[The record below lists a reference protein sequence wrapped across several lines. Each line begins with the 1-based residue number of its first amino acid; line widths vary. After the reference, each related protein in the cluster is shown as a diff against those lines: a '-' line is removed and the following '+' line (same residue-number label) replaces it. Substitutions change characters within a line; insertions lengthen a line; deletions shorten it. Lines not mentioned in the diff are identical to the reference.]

1 MTLTIDGEIVDLA
14 RQRLKFHKEQ
24 AEKHT
29 AAAERIE
36 KRLAALDALMSE
48 LVDGFGLSLE
58 ADVEPPAQ
66 IEAPKQP
73 EPDPEPPAP
82 PKKEPPQRGT
92 IRQAVKDLFDKAPH
106 LTVREAADRLNLSE
120 QQVYNVQYQ
129 LGFKFGHVSAP
140 VEDASEPEEEAEEP
154 VTPRSPIPSPEPPV
168 HYHKPVPVPRHTPVP
183 KQPAGTEFRLQDPE
197 TGKYLHQD
205 LNAMLANNGE
215 LHLVENKDYAW
226 KGVEAKLLHVRR
238 ILPDTMDLRE
248 VAIVKVPA

>member
-29 AAAERIE
+29 AAADRIE
-36 KRLAALDALMSE
+36 KRLDALDALMSE
-48 LVDGFGLSLE
+48 LVDGFGLGLE
-58 ADVEPPAQ
+58 VEPDTPAQ

-73 EPDPEPPAP
+73 EPPAP
-82 PKKEPPQRGT
+82 QKKAPPQRGT
-92 IRQAVKDLFDKAPH
+92 IRQAVKDLFDEAPH
-106 LTVREAADRLNLSE
+106 LTVKEAADRLNLSE

-140 VEDASEPEEEAEEP
+140 VEDASEPEQEAEEP
-154 VTPRSPIPSPEPPV
+154 VSPRTPIPSPAPPV
-168 HYHKPVPVPRHTPVP
+168 HYHKPVPVPRHTPAH

-205 LNAMLANNGE
+205 LNAMLANNGD